1 VVGVDV
7 GCAVVN
13 HQCLILFLQE
23 SNNIIKWLMLALK
36 NKRGNYVFKIL
47 NFNKQREQ
55 NNIRHLNKHLRLGLR
70 RTTIVSDNGIKLSNF
85 LVMLEFHYI
94 VPLRLTQI
102 YNATNVKIQ

>member
-1 VVGVDV
+1 MVD
-7 GCAVVN
+7 N
-13 HQCLILFLQE
+13 STTHINT
-23 SNNIIKWLMLALK
+23 NN
-36 NKRGNYVFKIL
+36 NFGFTL

-70 RTTIVSDNGIKLSNF
+70 QTTIVSDNGIKLSNF